1 MQDRSGR
8 PPEIWLVSGVPGAG
22 KTTVA
27 RALAARLDTAAHV
40 EGDRLAE
47 WVVSGIVLPGDE
59 PREESERQMELC
71 IRNQCLLARS
81 YAEAGFT
88 PVLDYVIATR
98 HALDAYRGY
107 LAGGVLRLVT
117 LAPPLEV
124 ALERDRERPAKT
136 IGDRFADLDAL
147 MREQLAGTGLW
158 VDNGAMSVEE
168 TVDAIFEGADA
179 ARLV

>member
-1 MQDRSGR
+1 MQDSSGR
-8 PPEIWLVSGVPGAG
+8 PPQIWLVSGVPGAG

-47 WVVSGIVLPGDE
+47 WVVSGVVLPGDE

-107 LAGGVLRLVT
+107 LAGGVLHLVT
-117 LAPPLEV
+117 LAPALEV
-124 ALERDRERPAKT
+124 ALERDRERAAKT

-147 MREQLAGTGLW
+147 MREQLVGTGLW

-179 ARLV
+179 ARLA